1 MPRVLF
7 SAPECRAIVIDL
19 QSGEAMGEHHVRERA
34 VVQVVTG
41 CASVDVSGEVL
52 ECRAGTLLVFEP
64 HERHAVRALQDTR
77 LLVILTPWPAPEHY
91 TESERSDARRLPA
104 NAIAPPVGT
113 GAEQSI
119 EPAGHPQS
127 GSAAQR
133 KDSSPSDAN
142 EL

>member
-34 VVQVVTG
+34 LVQVVTG
-41 CASVDVSGEVL
+41 CATVDVSGEGV

-64 HERHAVRALQDTR
+64 HERHGVQALQDTR

-91 TESERSDARRLPA
+91 TESERSHAQRLPP
-104 NAIAPPVGT
+104 NAVAPPVGT
-113 GAEQSI
+113 GAESPI
-119 EPAGHPQS
+119 GLAGRSQPGSS
-127 GSAAQR
+127 GQR

-142 EL
+142 KS

>member
-7 SAPECRAIVIDL
+7 SAPECRAIIIDL

-41 CASVDVSGEVL
+41 CASVDVSGEEV
-52 ECRAGTLLVFEP
+52 ECRAGTLLVFDP
-64 HERHAVRALQDTR
+64 HERHGVQALQDTR

-91 TESERSDARRLPA
+91 TESERSHAQRLPP
-104 NAIAPPVGT
+104 NAVAPPVGT
-113 GAEQSI
+113 GAEPPI
-119 EPAGHPQS
+119 ESPGRPQS
-127 GSAAQR
+127 GSSAQR

-142 EL
+142 KP

>member
-7 SAPECRAIVIDL
+7 STPECRAIIIDL

-41 CASVDVSGEVL
+41 CASVEVSGEGI

-64 HERHAVRALQDTR
+64 HERHAVQALQDTR

-91 TESERSDARRLPA
+91 TESEHSHAGRLPP
-104 NAIAPPVGT
+104 NAVAPPVGT

-127 GSAAQR
+127 GSAQR